1 MNERFRKVF
10 VESLCGQ
17 KRALSLIFSVSL
29 LFGVLSV
36 FTLAGSNPGTPTHAI
51 SVTNLFGAAAMIGGS
66 GLSIAYC
73 RRRE

>member
-1 MNERFRKVF
+1 MNERFREVF

-36 FTLAGSNPGTPTHAI
+36 LTLAGSNSGTPTHAI
-51 SVTNLFGAAAMIGGS
+51 SAANLFGAAAMFVGS
-66 GLSIAYC
+66 GVAIVYC